1 LNNKAGNQENLTV
14 QNYFL
19 RIISTGFLYLL
30 LCTIGW
36 AQEQNLPQDN
46 PLSDIEAESLVSTYL
61 SALHQGDTY
70 TIKQTLGGDLLE
82 ARGNLL
88 DNPSYSNTL
97 SRIYSTANS
106 NITRVSYI
114 DPQHIAVDA
123 VIELNPDEIL
133 QCRFIVAKDENKQLK
148 IVEETHYD
156 N

>member
-1 LNNKAGNQENLTV
+1 M
-14 QNYFL
+14 QNYLL
-19 RIISTGFLYLL
+19 RIIFAGFLYLL
-30 LCTIGW
+30 LCTMGW

-46 PLSDIEAESLVSTYL
+46 PLSDIEAESVVSTYL
-61 SALHQGDTY
+61 GALQQGDTV

-97 SRIYSTANS
+97 SRIYSAANS

-114 DPQHIAVDA
+114 DAQHIAVDA

-133 QCRFIVAKDENKQLK
+133 QCRFIVAKDENEQLK